1 MNISGIIFTE
11 ITESFSGYTSAGRI
25 EKKKNPGEIPKE
37 ISAGIWGEILGETS
51 GASPGEG
58 ILRTV
63 STGIFEVKVS
73 F

>member
-25 EKKKNPGEIPKE
+25 EKKNPGEIPKE
-37 ISAGIWGEILGETS
+37 ISAGIWGEILGETP